1 MAMKFEEKYNWG
13 GWQNCLHLSNGEI
26 DIVATTDIGPRIMRC
41 GFEGQKNL
49 LLELKDEMGKKGG
62 DEFRLYGGSRIWHS
76 PEANPRSYMPDNDP
90 VEYKWNG
97 KTLRLIQPVEAK
109 TGMLKEMFITMSSSE
124 NKIEIVY
131 RIYNKGI
138 WPVKYALWAL
148 TLMANNGRAII
159 PQEPY
164 QKWEDNLL
172 PVRPLVLWSYS
183 EMDDKRWA
191 WGKKYIQLR
200 QDPKSAGPT
209 KVGLLNKL
217 CWEAYTL
224 DDFIFLKRYNF
235 EPDAEYPDYMCNTEV
250 YTDPKLFELE
260 TLSPLKVIEPGS
272 FSEHKENWYLFKAE
286 IGVDEDSID
295 KKLLP
300 LLEKTEIP

>member
-1 MAMKFEEKYNWG
+1 MKFEEKYNWG

-41 GFEGQKNL
+41 GFEDQKNL
-49 LLELKDEMGKKGG
+49 LLELKDEMGQKGG
-62 DEFRLYGGSRIWHS
+62 DEFRLYGGSRLWHS
-76 PEANPRSYMPDNDP
+76 PEANPRSYIPDNYP
-90 VEYKWNG
+90 VDYKWDG
-97 KTLRLIQPVEAK
+97 KTLKLIQPVESK
-109 TGMLKEMFITMSSSE
+109 TSMQKEMAITMSSSE
-124 NKIEIVY
+124 NKIEVVY

-159 PQEPY
+159 PQEPF
-164 QKWEDNLL
+164 QRWEDNLL

-183 EMDDKRWA
+183 DMNDKRWN

-200 QDPKSAGPT
+200 QDPKSDGPT

-224 DDFIFLKRYNF
+224 EGFVFLKRYNY
-235 EPDAEYPDYMCNTEV
+235 EPDSEYPDYMCNTEV

-260 TLSPLKVIEPGS
+260 TLSPLKVVEPGD

-286 IGVDEDSID
+286 IDGVEDSID

-300 LLEKTEIP
+300 LVEKTEIPL